1 MISDYFDDDI
11 VISDEMIKDLYD
23 LSQKVKDKTITKED
37 VIEMYN
43 LLSIYGIIDRAI
55 EENNKFYKNI
65 FDDGYNGILYTN
77 PFIIQSNKA
86 ARFMNNQYENMETKE
101 EIIGNSILLSS
112 KLAKIPNVITNV
124 KTTGSYKTS
133 ELGWNK
139 EKTEVMEELFR
150 IYELR
155 DDKSFDFMNDLEF
168 GENNWIKSFD
178 KEKYKDK
185 KDFEQGYKEFKQ
197 WYGKEMQVLL
207 KEHPELDRADFQ
219 YNNIPNIQKFFRLK
233 ECNAI
238 FYQVKNT
245 GIKHAIELQ
254 KNRKIKVF
262 DYTKEDV
269 NNKNENVL
277 IYIDLPKYNAPII
290 VHSKKD
296 IYQEKI
302 LNYIPQNEWPEVKRI
317 KFEGFPV
324 LNYRL
329 TSQQEKLLNTISNN
343 ELKDDTFGNIIS
355 YMKNSL
361 YFKETIDRMELRE
374 EKKREEQEKMKE
386 ELERQKKLEAK
397 ASRKKLKG
405 NNEFIDEDI
414 VPVVEQQLGKNM
426 PEAYVQGLKASPKNS
441 HVAYVYNTVN
451 DFLKEKTGEQD
462 KDILTVE
469 ATKMFT
475 YMKLGQRAFWS
486 GVNGKKD
493 RQALYTEISNEYE
506 GGFKKIGEAIEKN
519 MKIEDLPKFV
529 KPAKKKTRGI
539 NIENILKDTE
549 AEEKADSKINNN
561 NLTEVEYEI
570 DKYGNARITNE
581 PQSNTSIEE
590 EFAVNNDSI
599 GERIDAQQQKNGKLE
614 QVIAH
619 QKEYISNQ
627 ERLIALKQ
635 NYAELLNE
643 ATKKKQIIAK
653 NDEILK
659 AKGDKIS
666 ELEKELFADREE
678 K

>member
-1 MISDYFDDDI
+1 MIKDYIDEDI
-11 VISDEMIKDLYD
+11 VISDDLIKDLYD
-23 LSQKVKDKTITKED
+23 LSQSIKDKKTTKDD
-37 VIEMYN
+37 VLLMYR
-43 LLSIYGIIDRAI
+43 LISEYGIVDNSID
-55 EENNKFYKNI
+55 EYNKFYKKI
-65 FDDGYNGILYTN
+65 FDEGYNSGILYTN
-77 PFIIQSNKA
+77 PFIIPASKINK
-86 ARFMNNQYENMETKE
+86 FMTNQYENMETE
-101 EIIGNSILLSS
+101 EEMVGNAIVLSNRLS
-112 KLAKIPNVITNV
+112 KVPGLAMNV
-124 KTTGSYKTS
+124 KSGKPYQVSA
-133 ELGWNK
+133 LGWSK
-139 EKTEVMEELFR
+139 EKTEVMEEFFR
-150 IYELR
+150 IYESKK
-155 DDKSFDFMNDLEF
+155 DKTFDFLKDVEF
-168 GENNWIKSFD
+168 DKNNWIKSYN

-185 KDFEQGYKEFKQ
+185 AEFEHEYRKFKF
-197 WYGKEMQVLL
+197 WYNEKINILL
-207 KEHPELDRADFQ
+207 KKHPEMNKLDFQ
-219 YNNIPNIQKFFRLK
+219 FSNIPNLQKLFRLK
-233 ECNAI
+233 ESEAI
-238 FYQVKNT
+238 FYQVKDLN
-245 GIKHAIELQ
+245 IERAIQLR
-254 KNRKIKVF
+254 KNNKIKVTDGTKF
-262 DYTKEDV
+262 D
-269 NNKNENVL
+269 NKKRDDSVL
-277 IYIDLPKYNAPII
+277 LYIELPKYNAPIM
-290 VHSKKD
+290 VHLKKN
-296 IYQEKI
+296 IYQNEI
-302 LNYIPQNEWPEVKRI
+302 LSKIPQSEIPEEKKI
-317 KFEGFPV
+317 KYDGFPHWYFR
-324 LNYRL
+324 LNDE
-329 TSQQEKLLNTISNN
+329 QIKLIKSISDNT
-343 ELKDDTFGNIIS
+343 LKDDTFGTSIM
-355 YMKNSL
+355 YMQNSI
-361 YFKETIDRMELRE
+361 YFKETIDKMELRE

-506 GGFKKIGEAIEKN
+506 GGFKKIGEAIDKN
-519 MKIEDLPKFV
+519 MKLEDLPKFV
-529 KPAKKKTRGI
+529 KPEKKRTRGI
-539 NIENILKDTE
+539 NIENILRDTQE
-549 AEEKADSKINNN
+549 ENEEEKVHDNP
-561 NLTEVEYEI
+561 TEVEYEI
-570 DKYGNARITNE
+570 DRFGNARITNE
-581 PQSNTSIEE
+581 PQSKNSIET
-590 EFAVNNDSI
+590 EFAVNDDSI
-599 GERIDAQQQKNGKLE
+599 GERIDAQTQKNSKLE

-643 ATKKKQIIAK
+643 ATEKKQIIAK